1 MIRHGITL
9 IVLLFALVLA
19 PLRGMGN
26 VCGSEATSDTVAC
39 VTIDDCCATMTCC
52 TEAPKPEPVS
62 TMSQKESSFVARL
75 AVAGRL
81 VLYTLP
87 PIPTV
92 FPAQTISFSANAL
105 APLAASGVLLL

>member
-1 MIRHGITL
+1 MIRHGILL
-9 IVLLFALVLA
+9 IILLFALVLA

-26 VCGSEATSDTVAC
+26 VCGSEATPDTMAC

-52 TEAPKPEPVS
+52 NEAPRPEPVS
-62 TMSQKESSFVARL
+62 TTNQKEGSFVARL
-75 AVAGRL
+75 TVAGRL

-92 FPAQTISFSANAL
+92 FSVETISFSAYAL